1 MRYYMSLAFRL
12 ALSWNATGIELSCS
26 STRSPAN
33 RLASGTLPLPRRLLV
48 SSSPRLLV
56 SSYVQTLATSR
67 QETGSIFI
75 SCLRKHKSAGSAK
88 RAAARLLPLTTEK
101 SPRIRIGWNLSFCFL
116 GINPLSR
123 GPAKHVTA
131 PPHPCNLE
139 CQKPQCIYG
148 RHPFT

>member
-12 ALSWNATGIELSCS
+12 ALSWNATGIALSCS

-33 RLASGTLPLPRRLLV
+33 RLASGTLPFPR
-48 SSSPRLLV
+48 RLLV